1 MITEESGVKT
11 WRELNIPLKR
21 FVGGPRR
28 AIFFLSHTGD
38 GDGDGR
44 TLSLGGLGRGSC
56 KLKSGN

>member
-1 MITEESGVKT
+1 MIMEERGVMT

-28 AIFFLSHTGD
+28 AIFFLSHTED
-38 GDGDGR
+38 GDGK

-56 KLKSGN
+56 KPKSGN